1 MNEYI
6 NLNLENIESEHICC
20 AISDKKHQEGVRLK
34 KEWLKERIKEGH
46 IFRKLKGRGKVFIE
60 YAPLEKS
67 FCPVIGNNFIYI
79 YCLWVAGSF
88 KGKGYGKELLQY
100 AIDDAKKQN
109 KNGLCVISS
118 KKKKP
123 YLSEKKFF
131 ENFGF
136 KIVDNIG
143 EYQLLSLNFK
153 KEIPHFNETAKQ
165 MKIKNKDLT
174 IYYSCECPFIENCIN
189 EVKEFAEENKIKL
202 NIEKVDTIEKAKNL
216 PCVFN
221 NWAIFYNGEYI
232 SNLLLNKNMAEKLF
246 KEKI

>member
-34 KEWLKERIKEGH
+34 KEWLKERIKDGH
-46 IFRKLKGRGKVFIE
+46 IFRKLNDRGKVFIE

-131 ENFGF
+131 EKFGF
-136 KIVDNIG
+136 KTVDNIG

-174 IYYSCECPFIENCIN
+174 IYYSYECPFIENCIN
-189 EVKEFAEENKIKL
+189 EVKEFAKENKIKL

-221 NWAIFYNGEYI
+221 NWAVFYNGEYI
-232 SNLLLNKNMAEKLF
+232 SNLLLNKNMAKKLF

>member
-1 MNEYI
+1 M
-6 NLNLENIESEHICC
+6 
-20 AISDKKHQEGVRLK
+20 
-34 KEWLKERIKEGH
+34 
-46 IFRKLKGRGKVFIE
+46 
-60 YAPLEKS
+60 
-67 FCPVIGNNFIYI
+67 
-79 YCLWVAGSF
+79 LWVAGSF

-100 AIDDAKKQN
+100 AIEDAKKQN

-131 ENFGF
+131 EKFGF

-202 NIEKVDTIEKAKNL
+202 NIEKVDTVEKAKNL

-221 NWAIFYNGEYI
+221 NWAVFYNGEYI
-232 SNLLLNKNMAEKLF
+232 SNLLLNKNMVEKLF